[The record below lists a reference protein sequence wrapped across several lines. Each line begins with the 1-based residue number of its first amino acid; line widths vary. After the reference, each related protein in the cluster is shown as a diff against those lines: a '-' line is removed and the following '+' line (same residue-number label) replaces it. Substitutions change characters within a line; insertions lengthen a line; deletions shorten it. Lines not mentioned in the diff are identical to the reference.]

1 MEVPEQTN
9 AEGTPGGKPAEVPLP
24 GVPEPAE
31 EDTPADPRQ
40 EARRSARRSARAAQ
54 PKGPRE
60 PAAELPYAQV
70 VLSLELSH
78 LDRVFDYLVPAE
90 LDDEAQAGVRVRV
103 RFAGQLVDGFVIGR
117 RARSDFAGRFE
128 WLQKVVSPLPVL
140 TPEILELAR
149 TVADRYAGTLADV
162 LRLAVPPRHA
172 SAEKTPA
179 KVLDAGPDKAVDGAP
194 WGVYGGGREF
204 IKALHRKTAVK
215 LPRAVWTCL
224 PATDWATAIATAM
237 HAVAT
242 DAVVVPEPADRA
254 DRADR
259 ADQTARTD
267 RAPGHGGPE
276 PASGEA
282 LDDPETPADDPAIPE
297 LEPDPTDP
305 ALPDPDLP
313 PDDDIDP
320 ENLRE
325 LDADRYA
332 DRHADRDPE
341 AATVAEGAPSTG
353 ADSGSVRGP
362 VVGSALASAP
372 PAPVRHPDTDSDPE
386 PLHIPGRG
394 ALAVVPDQR
403 DLARLDAALT
413 AVAGPGRHVV
423 LSEELGPAKRYQNW
437 LAVLRGEVRM
447 VIGTRSAMFAPV
459 ADLGFVALWDD
470 GDDLHAEPRAPYPH
484 VREVL
489 LLRAHATG
497 AAALVGGYA
506 CTAEGA
512 QLVESRWA
520 YPLTA
525 FRSTVRAK
533 APLIR
538 TSGEELEKE
547 RDPAAAAARLP
558 NLAWRTARA
567 ALDDGPVLVQV
578 PRGGYAPSLACVR
591 CRKHARCGHCHGPLE
606 LTSGHAIASCLW
618 CGRPAGGWRCDG
630 RISDQNGLNDRPCGG
645 DRFRMLAV
653 GVQRT
658 AEELGR
664 AFAGVKVLSSA
675 GDTVLAQVPDSP
687 ALVVA
692 TPGAEPV
699 AAGGYAAALLL
710 DGWALLARRD
720 LRAGEEA
727 LRRWLN
733 AAALVR
739 PGAEGGKVVVMAEPG
754 LAPVQALV
762 RWDPVWHARRELA
775 DRGELHYP
783 PLARVAELTGTPA
796 AVAEELRLLR
806 LPEAAEVL
814 GPVAVEVPRPDDRA
828 IQKAAQQRTA
838 QKSAEARAAV
848 RRPGGPG
855 GPGGGAPA
863 DKPREPE
870 AETRPQQLHRA
881 LVRVPRRLGGE
892 LAAAVREAQGVRSA
906 NKAEDWVRVRID
918 PVHLG

>member
-1 MEVPEQTN
+1 VEALEQKNT
-9 AEGTPGGKPAEVPLP
+9 EGRPDDKPTEVPLLDAP
-24 GVPEPAE
+24 TPSGPPEDDA
-31 EDTPADPRQ
+31 ADPRQ
-40 EARRSARRSARAAQ
+40 AARRTARQSARQAK
-54 PKGPRE
+54 PKPARE

-70 VLSLELSH
+70 VLALELSH
-78 LDRVFDYLVPAE
+78 LDRAFDYLVPAD
-90 LDDEAQAGVRVRV
+90 LDDDAQPGVRVRV
-103 RFAGQLVDGFVIGR
+103 RFAGQLVDGFIISRV
-117 RARSDFAGRFE
+117 AESDFAGRFE

-140 TPEILELAR
+140 TPEILDLAR

-172 SAEKTPA
+172 AAEKASA
-179 KVLDAGPDKAVDGAP
+179 KEPGQSGPSKPVDGAP

-204 IKALHRKTAVK
+204 IKALQRKTAPK

-242 DAVVVPEPADRA
+242 DAVVFPEPDPVPV
-254 DRADR
+254 
-259 ADQTARTD
+259 Q
-267 RAPGHGGPE
+267 APVSE
-276 PASGEA
+276 NGEE
-282 LDDPETPADDPAIPE
+282 PETADDPAIPD

-313 PDDDIDP
+313 TDYDIDP
-320 ENLRE
+320 ENLRD
-325 LDADRYA
+325 LDDDRYSGAEAQSSKQSA
-332 DRHADRDPE
+332 DVVSEVAMTAD
-341 AATVAEGAPSTG
+341 
-353 ADSGSVRGP
+353 
-362 VVGSALASAP
+362 
-372 PAPVRHPDTDSDPE
+372 
-386 PLHIPGRG
+386 PLHVPARG
-394 ALAVVPDQR
+394 ALAIVPDHR

-413 AVAGPGRHVV
+413 EVAGPGHHVV

-437 LAVLRGEVRM
+437 LAVLRGDVKM

-459 ADLGFVALWDD
+459 ADLGFVAVWDD
-470 GDDLHAEPRAPYPH
+470 GDDLHAEPRAPYAH

-497 AAALVGGYA
+497 AAALVGGYT

-533 APLIR
+533 SPLIR

-567 ALDDGPVLVQV
+567 ALDDGPVLIQV
-578 PRGGYAPSLACVR
+578 PRGGYAPSLACIR
-591 CRKHARCGHCHGPLE
+591 CRKHARCNHCHGPLE
-606 LTSGHAIASCLW
+606 ISSGHAMASCLW

-630 RISDQNGLNDRPCGG
+630 VLNDRPCGG

-653 GVQRT
+653 GVHRT

-664 AFAGVKVLSSA
+664 AFANTKIISSA
-675 GDTVLAQVPDSP
+675 QDTVLSKVSDKP

-699 AAGGYAAALLL
+699 AEGGYAAALLL
-710 DGWALLARRD
+710 DGWSLLARRD

-739 PGAEGGKVVVMAEPG
+739 PGTEGGKVVIMAEPG

-762 RWDPVWHARRELA
+762 RWDPVWHARRELT

-796 AVAEELRLLR
+796 AVAEELSLLR
-806 LPEAAEVL
+806 LPEMAEVL

-828 IQKAAQQRTA
+828 SQKPD
-838 QKSAEARAAV
+838 ARSGKNTD
-848 RRPGGPG
+848 RLGRGERP
-855 GPGGGAPA
+855 
-863 DKPREPE
+863 DKPRPA
-870 AETRPQQLHRA
+870 AEDRPRQQLHRA
-881 LVRVPRRLGGE
+881 LVRVPRRLGGD
-892 LAAAVREAQGVRSA
+892 LSAAVREAQGVRSA
-906 NKAEDWVRVRID
+906 RKAEDWVRVRID
-918 PVHLG
+918 PVQIG

>member
-1 MEVPEQTN
+1 VEALEQKNT
-9 AEGTPGGKPAEVPLP
+9 EGRPDDKPTEVPLLDAP
-24 GVPEPAE
+24 
-31 EDTPADPRQ
+31 TPAATDSPEQPASTTDPRQ
-40 EARRSARRSARAAQ
+40 AARRTARQSARQAK
-54 PKGPRE
+54 PKPARE

-70 VLSLELSH
+70 VLHLELSH
-78 LDRVFDYLVPAE
+78 LDRAFDYLVPSD
-90 LDDEAQAGVRVRV
+90 LDADAQPGVRVRV
-103 RFAGQLVDGFVIGR
+103 RFAGQLVDGFIIGR
-117 RARSDFAGRFE
+117 AAESDFAGRFE
-128 WLQKVVSPLPVL
+128 YLQKVVSPLPVL
-140 TPEILELAR
+140 TPEILDLAR

-179 KVLDAGPDKAVDGAP
+179 KEQNLGPGKPVDGAP

-204 IKALHRKTAVK
+204 IKALQRKTAPK

-242 DAVVVPEPADRA
+242 DTVVFPEPEPA
-254 DRADR
+254 
-259 ADQTARTD
+259 
-267 RAPGHGGPE
+267 PV
-276 PASGEA
+276 PASTEE
-282 LDDPETPADDPAIPE
+282 PETAEAATDPDAIVITDDPAVPD
-297 LEPDPTDP
+297 LKPDPTDP

-313 PDDDIDP
+313 TDYDIDTESLRNLDDD
-320 ENLRE
+320 RYS
-325 LDADRYA
+325 DAEAESSKAPA
-332 DRHADRDPE
+332 DAVSAVVSSEAISTAD
-341 AATVAEGAPSTG
+341 
-353 ADSGSVRGP
+353 
-362 VVGSALASAP
+362 
-372 PAPVRHPDTDSDPE
+372 

-394 ALAVVPDQR
+394 ALAIVPDHR

-413 AVAGPGRHVV
+413 EIVGPGHHVV

-437 LAVLRGEVRM
+437 LAVLRGEVKM

-459 ADLGFVALWDD
+459 ADLGLVTVWDD

-497 AAALVGGYA
+497 AAALIGGYT

-533 APLIR
+533 SPLIR

-567 ALDDGPVLVQV
+567 ALSDGPVLVQV
-578 PRGGYAPSLACVR
+578 PRGGYAPSLACIR
-591 CRKHARCGHCHGPLE
+591 CRKHARCNHCHGPLE
-606 LTSGHAIASCLW
+606 LTSGHAMASCLW

-630 RISDQNGLNDRPCGG
+630 VVNDRPCGG
-645 DRFRMLAV
+645 DRFRMLTI
-653 GVQRT
+653 GVHRT

-664 AFAGVKVLSSA
+664 AFANTKVIFSA
-675 GDTVLAQVPDSP
+675 GDTVLSQVSDKP

-699 AAGGYAAALLL
+699 ADGGYAAALLL
-710 DGWALLARRD
+710 DGWSLLARRD

-739 PGAEGGKVVVMAEPG
+739 PGTEGGKVVIMAEPG

-762 RWDPVWHARRELA
+762 RWDPVWHARRELT

-796 AVAEELRLLR
+796 AVAEELSLLR
-806 LPEAAEVL
+806 LPEAAEIL
-814 GPVAVEVPRPDDRA
+814 GPVAVDSPRADERAAQKADTRSGKNADRLGRGERGEGGDQPRPA
-828 IQKAAQQRTA
+828 P
-838 QKSAEARAAV
+838 EE
-848 RRPGGPG
+848 RP
-855 GPGGGAPA
+855 
-863 DKPREPE
+863 R
-870 AETRPQQLHRA
+870 QQLHRA
-881 LVRVPRRLGGE
+881 LVRVPRRLGGD
-892 LAAAVREAQGVRSA
+892 LAEAVREAQGVRSA
-906 NKAEDWVRVRID
+906 RKAEDWVRVRID
-918 PVHLG
+918 PVQIG

>member
-1 MEVPEQTN
+1 MEALEQKNT
-9 AEGTPGGKPAEVPLP
+9 EGRPDDKPTEVPLLDAP
-24 GVPEPAE
+24 TPSGPPEDDA
-31 EDTPADPRQ
+31 ADPRQ
-40 EARRSARRSARAAQ
+40 AARRTARQSARQAK
-54 PKGPRE
+54 PKPARE

-70 VLSLELSH
+70 VLALELSH
-78 LDRVFDYLVPAE
+78 LDRAFDYLVPAD
-90 LDDEAQAGVRVRV
+90 LDDDAQPGVRVRV
-103 RFAGQLVDGFVIGR
+103 RFAGQLVDGFIISRV
-117 RARSDFAGRFE
+117 AESDFAGRFE

-140 TPEILELAR
+140 TPEILDLAR

-172 SAEKTPA
+172 AAEKASA
-179 KVLDAGPDKAVDGAP
+179 KEPGQSGPSKPVDGAP

-204 IKALHRKTAVK
+204 IKALQRKTAPK

-242 DAVVVPEPADRA
+242 DAVVFPEPDPVPV
-254 DRADR
+254 
-259 ADQTARTD
+259 Q
-267 RAPGHGGPE
+267 APVSE
-276 PASGEA
+276 NGEE
-282 LDDPETPADDPAIPE
+282 PETADDPAIPD

-313 PDDDIDP
+313 TDYDIDP
-320 ENLRE
+320 ENLRD
-325 LDADRYA
+325 LDDDRYSGAEAQSSKQSA
-332 DRHADRDPE
+332 DVVSEVAMTAD
-341 AATVAEGAPSTG
+341 
-353 ADSGSVRGP
+353 
-362 VVGSALASAP
+362 
-372 PAPVRHPDTDSDPE
+372 
-386 PLHIPGRG
+386 PLHVPARG
-394 ALAVVPDQR
+394 ALAIVPDHR

-413 AVAGPGRHVV
+413 EVAGPGHHVV

-437 LAVLRGEVRM
+437 LAVLRGDVKM

-459 ADLGFVALWDD
+459 ADLGFVAVWDD
-470 GDDLHAEPRAPYPH
+470 GDDLHAEPRAPYAH

-497 AAALVGGYA
+497 AAALVGGYT

-533 APLIR
+533 SPLIR

-567 ALDDGPVLVQV
+567 ALDDGPVLIQV
-578 PRGGYAPSLACVR
+578 PRGGYAPSLACIR
-591 CRKHARCGHCHGPLE
+591 CRKHARCNHCHGPLE
-606 LTSGHAIASCLW
+606 ISSGHAMASCLW

-630 RISDQNGLNDRPCGG
+630 VLNDRPCGG

-653 GVQRT
+653 GVHRT

-664 AFAGVKVLSSA
+664 AFANTKIISSA
-675 GDTVLAQVPDSP
+675 QDTVLSKVSDKP

-699 AAGGYAAALLL
+699 AEGGYAAALLL
-710 DGWALLARRD
+710 DGWSLLARRD

-739 PGAEGGKVVVMAEPG
+739 PGTEGGKVVIMAEPG

-762 RWDPVWHARRELA
+762 RWDPVWHARRELT

-796 AVAEELRLLR
+796 AVAEELSLLR
-806 LPEAAEVL
+806 LPEMAEVL

-828 IQKAAQQRTA
+828 SQKPD
-838 QKSAEARAAV
+838 ARSGKNTD
-848 RRPGGPG
+848 RLGRGERP
-855 GPGGGAPA
+855 
-863 DKPREPE
+863 DKPRPA
-870 AETRPQQLHRA
+870 AEDRPRQQLHRA
-881 LVRVPRRLGGE
+881 LVRVPRRLGGD
-892 LAAAVREAQGVRSA
+892 LSAAVREAQGVRSA
-906 NKAEDWVRVRID
+906 RKAEDWVRVRID
-918 PVHLG
+918 PVQIG

>member
-1 MEVPEQTN
+1 MEALEQKNT
-9 AEGTPGGKPAEVPLP
+9 EGRPDDKPTEVPLLDAP
-24 GVPEPAE
+24 TPSGPPEDDA
-31 EDTPADPRQ
+31 ADPRQ
-40 EARRSARRSARAAQ
+40 AARRTARQSARQAK
-54 PKGPRE
+54 PKPARE

-70 VLSLELSH
+70 VLALELSH
-78 LDRVFDYLVPAE
+78 LDRAFDYLVPAD
-90 LDDEAQAGVRVRV
+90 LDDDAQPGVRVRV
-103 RFAGQLVDGFVIGR
+103 RFAGQLVDGFIISRV
-117 RARSDFAGRFE
+117 AESDFAGRFE

-140 TPEILELAR
+140 TPEILDLAR

-172 SAEKTPA
+172 AAEKASA
-179 KVLDAGPDKAVDGAP
+179 KEPGQSGPSKPVDGAP

-204 IKALHRKTAVK
+204 IKALQRKTAPK

-242 DAVVVPEPADRA
+242 DAVVFPEPDPVPV
-254 DRADR
+254 
-259 ADQTARTD
+259 Q
-267 RAPGHGGPE
+267 APVSE
-276 PASGEA
+276 NGEE
-282 LDDPETPADDPAIPE
+282 PETADDPAIPD

-313 PDDDIDP
+313 TDYDIDP
-320 ENLRE
+320 ENLRD
-325 LDADRYA
+325 LDDDRYSGAEAEFSKQSA
-332 DRHADRDPE
+332 DVVSEVATTAD
-341 AATVAEGAPSTG
+341 
-353 ADSGSVRGP
+353 
-362 VVGSALASAP
+362 
-372 PAPVRHPDTDSDPE
+372 
-386 PLHIPGRG
+386 PLHVPARG
-394 ALAVVPDQR
+394 ALAIVPDHR

-413 AVAGPGRHVV
+413 EVAGPGHHVV

-437 LAVLRGEVRM
+437 LAVLRGDVKM

-459 ADLGFVALWDD
+459 ADLGFVAVWDD
-470 GDDLHAEPRAPYPH
+470 GDDLHAEPRAPYAH

-497 AAALVGGYA
+497 AAALVGGYT

-533 APLIR
+533 SPLIR

-567 ALDDGPVLVQV
+567 ALDDGPVLIQV
-578 PRGGYAPSLACVR
+578 PRGGYAPSLACIR
-591 CRKHARCGHCHGPLE
+591 CRKHARCNHCHGPLE
-606 LTSGHAIASCLW
+606 ISSGHAMASCLW

-630 RISDQNGLNDRPCGG
+630 VLNDRPCGG

-653 GVQRT
+653 GVHRT

-664 AFAGVKVLSSA
+664 AFANTKIISSA
-675 GDTVLAQVPDSP
+675 QDTVLSKVSDKP

-699 AAGGYAAALLL
+699 AEGGYAAALLL
-710 DGWALLARRD
+710 DGWSLLARRD

-739 PGAEGGKVVVMAEPG
+739 PGTEGGKVVIMAEPG

-762 RWDPVWHARRELA
+762 RWDPVWHARRELT

-796 AVAEELRLLR
+796 AVAEELSLLR
-806 LPEAAEVL
+806 LPEMAEVL

-828 IQKAAQQRTA
+828 SQKPD
-838 QKSAEARAAV
+838 ARSGKNTD
-848 RRPGGPG
+848 RLGRGERP
-855 GPGGGAPA
+855 
-863 DKPREPE
+863 DKPRPA
-870 AETRPQQLHRA
+870 AEDRPSQQLHRA
-881 LVRVPRRLGGE
+881 LVRVPRRLGGD
-892 LAAAVREAQGVRSA
+892 LSAAVREAQGVRSA
-906 NKAEDWVRVRID
+906 RKAEDWVRVRID
-918 PVHLG
+918 PVQIG

>member
-1 MEVPEQTN
+1 VEAQEQTN
-9 AEGTPGGKPAEVPLP
+9 TEGRPGDKPTEVPLLDAP
-24 GVPEPAE
+24 VPEDSPEGPA
-31 EDTPADPRQ
+31 ADARQ
-40 EARRSARRSARAAQ
+40 AARRTARQSARQAK
-54 PKGPRE
+54 PKPPRE
-60 PAAELPYAQV
+60 PAAELPYARV
-70 VLSLELSH
+70 VLALELSH
-78 LDRVFDYLVPAE
+78 LDRAFDYLVPAD
-90 LDDEAQAGVRVRV
+90 LDADAQPGVRVRV
-103 RFAGQLVDGFVIGR
+103 RFAGQLVDGFVISR
-117 RARSDFAGRFE
+117 VAESDFTGRFE
-128 WLQKVVSPLPVL
+128 WLQKVVSPVQVL
-140 TPEILELAR
+140 TPEILELCR
-149 TVADRYAGTLADV
+149 TVADRYAGILADV

-179 KVLDAGPDKAVDGAP
+179 KAPDLAPGKPVDGAP
-194 WGVYGGGREF
+194 WGAYGGGREF
-204 IKALHRKTAVK
+204 IKALQRKTAPK

-242 DAVVVPEPADRA
+242 DAVVFPEPEPAPGAAASEDTETA
-254 DRADR
+254 GL
-259 ADQTARTD
+259 ADQGRD
-267 RAPGHGGPE
+267 Q
-276 PASGEA
+276 
-282 LDDPETPADDPAIPE
+282 DPDAAADDPAIPD
-297 LEPDPTDP
+297 LAPDPTDP

-313 PDDDIDP
+313 TDYDIDT
-320 ENLRE
+320 ENLRNLDDDRYSDAE
-325 LDADRYA
+325 ADAGSEAGAEVKTNANAMTNADADA
-332 DRHADRDPE
+332 GAE
-341 AATVAEGAPSTG
+341 AGTSAESIGG
-353 ADSGSVRGP
+353 F
-362 VVGSALASAP
+362 
-372 PAPVRHPDTDSDPE
+372 
-386 PLHIPGRG
+386 LHIPGRG
-394 ALAVVPDQR
+394 ALTIVPDHR

-413 AVAGPGRHVV
+413 EIAGPGHHVV

-437 LAVLRGEVRM
+437 LAVLRGDVKM

-459 ADLGFVALWDD
+459 ADLGFVAIWDD

-497 AAALVGGYA
+497 AAALIGGYT

-533 APLIR
+533 SPLIR
-538 TSGEELEKE
+538 TSGEELERE

-567 ALDDGPVLVQV
+567 ALQDGPVLVQV
-578 PRGGYAPSLACVR
+578 PRGGYAPSLACTR
-591 CRKHARCGHCHGPLE
+591 CRKHARCNHCHGPLE
-606 LTSGHAIASCLW
+606 LTSGHAMASCLW
-618 CGRPAGGWRCDG
+618 CGRPAGGWRCDN
-630 RISDQNGLNDRPCGG
+630 IFNERPCGG

-664 AFAGVKVLSSA
+664 AFANTKVVSSA
-675 GDTVLAQVPDSP
+675 ADTVLSQVSDKP

-699 AAGGYAAALLL
+699 ADGGYAAALLL
-710 DGWALLARRD
+710 DGWSLLARRD

-739 PGAEGGKVVVMAEPG
+739 PGTEGGKVVIMAEPG

-762 RWDPVWHARRELA
+762 RWDPVWHARRELT

-783 PLARVAELTGTPA
+783 PLARVAELTGSPA
-796 AVAEELRLLR
+796 AVAEELSLLR
-806 LPEAAEVL
+806 LPEAAEIL
-814 GPVAVEVPRPDDRA
+814 GPVVIDVPRSDDRA
-828 IQKAAQQRTA
+828 AHKPDTRRGKNPDPLGRREGADRARGAADERQEQ
-838 QKSAEARAAV
+838 
-848 RRPGGPG
+848 
-855 GPGGGAPA
+855 
-863 DKPREPE
+863 PR
-870 AETRPQQLHRA
+870 QQLHRA
-881 LVRVPRRLGGE
+881 LVRVPRSLGGD

-906 NKAEDWVRVRID
+906 RKSDDWVRVRID
-918 PVHLG
+918 PVKIG

>member
-1 MEVPEQTN
+1 MD
-9 AEGTPGGKPAEVPLP
+9 APAPS
-24 GVPEPAE
+24 A
-31 EDTPADPRQ
+31 DTTQPTAASEARQ
-40 EARRSARRSARAAQ
+40 AARRSARKSVREAK
-54 PKGPRE
+54 PKPARE

-70 VLSLELSH
+70 VLALELSH
-78 LDRVFDYLVPAE
+78 LDRAFDYLVPSEMDA
-90 LDDEAQAGVRVRV
+90 EAQPGVRVRV

-117 RARSDFAGRFE
+117 AAESDFAGRFE

-140 TPEILELAR
+140 TPEILDLAR

-179 KVLDAGPDKAVDGAP
+179 KLPDPGPDKPVDGAP
-194 WGVYGGGREF
+194 WGAYGGGREF
-204 IKALHRKTAVK
+204 IRALQRRAGTK

-224 PATDWATAIATAM
+224 PATDWAIAVATAM
-237 HAVAT
+237 HAVAGDT
-242 DAVVVPEPADRA
+242 VVLPEPEPVP
-254 DRADR
+254 
-259 ADQTARTD
+259 
-267 RAPGHGGPE
+267 APSPISAEDSEESE
-276 PASGEA
+276 P
-282 LDDPETPADDPAIPE
+282 LVADDPIVPD

-313 PDDDIDP
+313 TDYDIDP
-320 ENLRE
+320 ENLRD
-325 LDADRYA
+325 LDDDRYT
-332 DRHADRDPE
+332 E
-341 AATVAEGAPSTG
+341 AEAETGAGVSDLLHGPAVAE
-353 ADSGSVRGP
+353 
-362 VVGSALASAP
+362 
-372 PAPVRHPDTDSDPE
+372 PE
-386 PLHIPGRG
+386 PEPRHLPGRG
-394 ALAVVPDQR
+394 ALVIVPDHR
-403 DLARLDAALT
+403 DLARLDTALT
-413 AVAGPGRHVV
+413 EVAGPGRHVV

-459 ADLGFVALWDD
+459 ADLGFVAIWDD

-489 LLRAHATG
+489 LLRAHAIG
-497 AAALVGGYA
+497 AAALIGGYA

-533 APLIR
+533 SPLIR
-538 TSGEELEKE
+538 TSGEEVEKE

-567 ALDDGPVLVQV
+567 ALNDGPVLVQV

-591 CRKHARCGHCHGPLE
+591 CRKHARCTYCHGPLE
-606 LTSGHAIASCLW
+606 LSSGHAMPSCLW
-618 CGRPAGGWRCDG
+618 CGRPAGNWRCDG
-630 RISDQNGLNDRPCGG
+630 RLSDPQTLSERPCGG
-645 DRFRMLAV
+645 DRFRMLTV

-664 AFAGVKVLSSA
+664 AFANVKVLSSA
-675 GDTVLAQVPDSP
+675 GDSVLAHVSDQP

-710 DGWALLARRD
+710 DGWSLLARRD

-739 PGAEGGKVVVMAEPG
+739 SGGDGGKVVVMAEPG

-806 LPEAAEVL
+806 LPETAEVL
-814 GPVAVEVPRPDDRA
+814 GPVTVDVPRPDDR
-828 IQKAAQQRTA
+828 K
-838 QKSAEARAAV
+838 AEARAAAKQV
-848 RRPGGPG
+848 DRLGRGDRSARTEPDA
-855 GPGGGAPA
+855 GAQA
-863 DKPREPE
+863 A
-870 AETRPQQLHRA
+870 AETRAHQELHRA
-881 LVRVPRRLGGE
+881 LVRVPRRLGAE

-918 PVHLG
+918 PIRIG

>member
-1 MEVPEQTN
+1 MEALEQKNT
-9 AEGTPGGKPAEVPLP
+9 EGRPDDKPTEVPLLDAP
-24 GVPEPAE
+24 
-31 EDTPADPRQ
+31 TPADTPEGDAADPRRA
-40 EARRSARRSARAAQ
+40 ARRTARQSARQAAHQ
-54 PKGPRE
+54 AKPKPPRE

-70 VLSLELSH
+70 VLALELSH
-78 LDRVFDYLVPAE
+78 LDRAFDYLVPAD
-90 LDDEAQAGVRVRV
+90 LDAEAQPGVRVRV
-103 RFAGQLVDGFVIGR
+103 RFAGQLVDGFVIS
-117 RARSDFAGRFE
+117 RAAESDFAGRFE

-140 TPEILELAR
+140 TPEILDLAR

-172 SAEKTPA
+172 SAEKAPA
-179 KVLDAGPDKAVDGAP
+179 KVLDSSPDKPVDGAP

-204 IKALHRKTAVK
+204 IKALQRKTAPK

-242 DAVVVPEPADRA
+242 DGMVFPEPEPAQAPVVGEEAEMAAA
-254 DRADR
+254 DPDVIV
-259 ADQTARTD
+259 
-267 RAPGHGGPE
+267 
-276 PASGEA
+276 
-282 LDDPETPADDPAIPE
+282 DDPATPD
-297 LEPDPTDP
+297 LAPDPTDP

-313 PDDDIDP
+313 TDYDIDT
-320 ENLRE
+320 ESLRD
-325 LDADRYA
+325 LDEDRYGGGA
-332 DRHADRDPE
+332 GGEGGGEGGVGGGAQPASP
-341 AATVAEGAPSTG
+341 AAA
-353 ADSGSVRGP
+353 
-362 VVGSALASAP
+362 AS
-372 PAPVRHPDTDSDPE
+372 PATATD

-394 ALAVVPDQR
+394 ALAIVPDHR

-413 AVAGPGRHVV
+413 EVAGPGHHVV

-437 LAVLRGEVRM
+437 LAVLRGDVKM

-459 ADLGFVALWDD
+459 ADLGFVTVWDD

-489 LLRAHATG
+489 LLRAHVTG
-497 AAALVGGYA
+497 AAALIGGYT

-533 APLIR
+533 SPLIR
-538 TSGEELEKE
+538 TSGEEQEKE

-567 ALDDGPVLVQV
+567 ALDDGPVLIQV
-578 PRGGYAPSLACVR
+578 PRGGYAPSLACIR
-591 CRKHARCGHCHGPLE
+591 CRKHARCNHCHGPLE
-606 LTSGHAIASCLW
+606 LTSGHAMASCLW

-630 RISDQNGLNDRPCGG
+630 ILNDRPCGG
-645 DRFRMLAV
+645 DRFRMLAI

-664 AFAGVKVLSSA
+664 AFANTKVISSA
-675 GDTVLAQVPDSP
+675 QDTVLSQVSDKP

-699 AAGGYAAALLL
+699 ADGGYAAALLL
-710 DGWALLARRD
+710 DGWSLLARRD
-720 LRAGEEA
+720 LRSGEEA

-739 PGAEGGKVVVMAEPG
+739 PGTEGGKVVIMAEPG

-762 RWDPVWHARRELA
+762 RWDPVWHARRELT

-796 AVAEELRLLR
+796 AVAEELSLLR
-806 LPEAAEVL
+806 LPEMAEVL
-814 GPVAVEVPRPDDRA
+814 GPVAIDAPRSDER
-828 IQKAAQQRTA
+828 AAQ
-838 QKSAEARAAV
+838 KAEARSAKNV
-848 RRPGGPG
+848 DRLGRGERP
-855 GPGGGAPA
+855 
-863 DKPREPE
+863 DKARPVEERPR
-870 AETRPQQLHRA
+870 QQLHRA
-881 LVRVPRRLGGE
+881 LVRVPRRLGGD
-892 LAAAVREAQGVRSA
+892 LSAAVREAQGVRSA
-906 NKAEDWVRVRID
+906 RKAEDWVRVRID
-918 PVHLG
+918 PVQIG

>member
-1 MEVPEQTN
+1 ME
-9 AEGTPGGKPAEVPLP
+9 GKPDDKPTEVPLLDAP
-24 GVPEPAE
+24 APPDPPEDDA
-31 EDTPADPRQ
+31 ADPRRA
-40 EARRSARRSARAAQ
+40 ARRTVRQSARQAK
-54 PKGPRE
+54 PKPPRE
-60 PAAELPYAQV
+60 PAAELPYARV
-70 VLSLELSH
+70 VLALELSH
-78 LDRVFDYLVPAE
+78 LDRAFDYLVPAD
-90 LDDEAQAGVRVRV
+90 LDADAQPGVRVRV
-103 RFAGQLVDGFVIGR
+103 RFAGQLVDGFIVS
-117 RARSDFAGRFE
+117 RAAESDFAGRFE
-128 WLQKVVSPLPVL
+128 FLQKVVSPLPVL
-140 TPEILELAR
+140 TPEILDLAR

-172 SAEKTPA
+172 AAEKASA
-179 KVLDAGPDKAVDGAP
+179 KEPDQSGPGKPVDGAP

-204 IKALHRKTAVK
+204 IKALQRKTAPK

-224 PATDWATAIATAM
+224 PATDWATALATAM

-242 DAVVVPEPADRA
+242 DAVVYPEPDP
-254 DRADR
+254 
-259 ADQTARTD
+259 
-267 RAPGHGGPE
+267 APVPVPVPAPE
-276 PASGEA
+276 NGEE
-282 LDDPETPADDPAIPE
+282 PETADDPAVPD

-313 PDDDIDP
+313 SDYDIDT
-320 ENLRE
+320 ENLRD
-325 LDADRYA
+325 LDADRYSDAEAESPKQPAEVAGDAIATA
-332 DRHADRDPE
+332 D
-341 AATVAEGAPSTG
+341 
-353 ADSGSVRGP
+353 
-362 VVGSALASAP
+362 
-372 PAPVRHPDTDSDPE
+372 
-386 PLHIPGRG
+386 PLHVPARG
-394 ALAVVPDQR
+394 ALAIVPDHR

-413 AVAGPGRHVV
+413 EIAGPGHHVV

-437 LAVLRGEVRM
+437 LAVLRGDVKM

-459 ADLGFVALWDD
+459 ADLGFVAVWDD

-497 AAALVGGYA
+497 AAALIGGYT

-533 APLIR
+533 SPLIR

-567 ALDDGPVLVQV
+567 ALNDGPVLIQV
-578 PRGGYAPSLACVR
+578 PRGGYAPSLACIR
-591 CRKHARCGHCHGPLE
+591 CRKHARCNHCHGPLE
-606 LTSGHAIASCLW
+606 ISSGHAMASCLW
-618 CGRPAGGWRCDG
+618 CGRPAGGWHCDG
-630 RISDQNGLNDRPCGG
+630 ILNDRPCGG
-645 DRFRMLAV
+645 DRFRMLAI
-653 GVQRT
+653 GVHRT

-664 AFAGVKVLSSA
+664 AFSNTKIISSA
-675 GDTVLAQVPDSP
+675 QDTVLSQVSDKP
-687 ALVVA
+687 ALIVA

-699 AAGGYAAALLL
+699 AEGGYAAALLL
-710 DGWALLARRD
+710 DGWSLLARRD

-739 PGAEGGKVVVMAEPG
+739 PGTEGGKVVIMAEPG

-796 AVAEELRLLR
+796 AVAEELSLLR
-806 LPEAAEVL
+806 LPEMAEVL
-814 GPVAVEVPRPDDRA
+814 GPVAVDVPRPDDRA
-828 IQKAAQQRTA
+828 S
-838 QKSAEARAAV
+838 QKSDA
-848 RRPGGPG
+848 RPGKNADRLGRGERPEK
-855 GPGGGAPA
+855 ARPA
-863 DKPREPE
+863 AEDRPR
-870 AETRPQQLHRA
+870 QQLHRA

-892 LAAAVREAQGVRSA
+892 LSAAVREAQGVRSA
-906 NKAEDWVRVRID
+906 RKAEDWVRVRID
-918 PVHLG
+918 PVQIG

>member
-1 MEVPEQTN
+1 MEALEQKNT
-9 AEGTPGGKPAEVPLP
+9 EGRPDDKPTEVPLLDAP
-24 GVPEPAE
+24 TPSGPPEDDA
-31 EDTPADPRQ
+31 ADPRQ
-40 EARRSARRSARAAQ
+40 AARRTARQSARQAK
-54 PKGPRE
+54 PKPARE

-70 VLSLELSH
+70 VLALELSH
-78 LDRVFDYLVPAE
+78 LDRAFDYLVPAD
-90 LDDEAQAGVRVRV
+90 LDDDAQPGVRVRV
-103 RFAGQLVDGFVIGR
+103 RFAGQLVDGFIISRV
-117 RARSDFAGRFE
+117 AESDFAGRFE

-140 TPEILELAR
+140 TPEILDLAR

-172 SAEKTPA
+172 AAEKASA
-179 KVLDAGPDKAVDGAP
+179 KEPGQSGPSKPVDGAP

-204 IKALHRKTAVK
+204 IKALQRKTAPK

-242 DAVVVPEPADRA
+242 DAVVFPEPDPVPV
-254 DRADR
+254 
-259 ADQTARTD
+259 Q
-267 RAPGHGGPE
+267 APVSE
-276 PASGEA
+276 NGEE
-282 LDDPETPADDPAIPE
+282 PETADDPAIPD

-313 PDDDIDP
+313 TDYDIDP
-320 ENLRE
+320 ENLRD
-325 LDADRYA
+325 LDDDRYSGAEAESSKQSA
-332 DRHADRDPE
+332 DVVSEVAMTAD
-341 AATVAEGAPSTG
+341 
-353 ADSGSVRGP
+353 
-362 VVGSALASAP
+362 
-372 PAPVRHPDTDSDPE
+372 
-386 PLHIPGRG
+386 PLHVPARG
-394 ALAVVPDQR
+394 ALAIVPDHR

-413 AVAGPGRHVV
+413 EVAGPGHHVV

-437 LAVLRGEVRM
+437 LAVLRGDVKM

-459 ADLGFVALWDD
+459 ADLGFVAVWDD
-470 GDDLHAEPRAPYPH
+470 GDDLHAEPRAPYAH

-497 AAALVGGYA
+497 AAALVGGYT

-533 APLIR
+533 SPLIR

-567 ALDDGPVLVQV
+567 ALDDGPVLIQV
-578 PRGGYAPSLACVR
+578 PRGGYAPSLACIR
-591 CRKHARCGHCHGPLE
+591 CRKHARCNHCHGPLE
-606 LTSGHAIASCLW
+606 ISSGHAMASCLW

-630 RISDQNGLNDRPCGG
+630 VLNDRPCGG

-653 GVQRT
+653 GVHRT

-664 AFAGVKVLSSA
+664 AFANTKIISSA
-675 GDTVLAQVPDSP
+675 QDTVLSKVSDKP

-699 AAGGYAAALLL
+699 AEGGYAAALLL
-710 DGWALLARRD
+710 DGWSLLARRD

-739 PGAEGGKVVVMAEPG
+739 PGTEGGKVVIMAEPG

-762 RWDPVWHARRELA
+762 RWDPVWHARRELT

-796 AVAEELRLLR
+796 AVAEELSLLR
-806 LPEAAEVL
+806 LPEMAEVL

-828 IQKAAQQRTA
+828 SQKPD
-838 QKSAEARAAV
+838 ARSGKNTD
-848 RRPGGPG
+848 RLGRGERP
-855 GPGGGAPA
+855 
-863 DKPREPE
+863 DKPRPA
-870 AETRPQQLHRA
+870 AEDRPSQQLHRA
-881 LVRVPRRLGGE
+881 LVRVPRRLGGD
-892 LAAAVREAQGVRSA
+892 LSAAVREAQGVRSA
-906 NKAEDWVRVRID
+906 RKAEDWVRVRID
-918 PVHLG
+918 PVQIG

>member
-1 MEVPEQTN
+1 MEALEQKNT
-9 AEGTPGGKPAEVPLP
+9 EGKPDDKPTEVPLLD
-24 GVPEPAE
+24 VPNAPETASQTAVDKPRPPAAA
-31 EDTPADPRQ
+31 DDPRQ
-40 EARRSARRSARAAQ
+40 AARRTARQSVRQAK
-54 PKGPRE
+54 PKPPRE
-60 PAAELPYAQV
+60 PAAELPYARV
-70 VLSLELSH
+70 VLHLELSH
-78 LDRVFDYLVPAE
+78 LDRAFDYLVPSD
-90 LDDEAQAGVRVRV
+90 LDADAQPGVRVRV
-103 RFAGQLVDGFVIGR
+103 RFAGQLVDGFIIS
-117 RARSDFAGRFE
+117 RAAESDFTGRFE
-128 WLQKVVSPLPVL
+128 YLQKVVSPLPVL
-140 TPEILELAR
+140 TPEILDLAR

-172 SAEKTPA
+172 SAEKTSA
-179 KVLDAGPDKAVDGAP
+179 KEPGVSPGKPVDGAP

-204 IKALHRKTAVK
+204 IKALQRKTAPK

-242 DAVVVPEPADRA
+242 DAVVFPEPEPAPVP
-254 DRADR
+254 
-259 ADQTARTD
+259 TST
-267 RAPGHGGPE
+267 E
-276 PASGEA
+276 E
-282 LDDPETPADDPAIPE
+282 PETAEVLMDPDAIVIADDPVIPD
-297 LEPDPTDP
+297 LAPDPTDP

-313 PDDDIDP
+313 TDYDIDP
-320 ENLRE
+320 ENLRD
-325 LDADRYA
+325 LDDDRYSDAEAESSKELSDKGPA
-332 DRHADRDPE
+332 DVVS
-341 AATVAEGAPSTG
+341 AA
-353 ADSGSVRGP
+353 
-362 VVGSALASAP
+362 ASAD
-372 PAPVRHPDTDSDPE
+372 AVVSGETHSAAD

-394 ALAVVPDQR
+394 ALAIVPDHR

-413 AVAGPGRHVV
+413 EVAGPGHHVV

-437 LAVLRGEVRM
+437 LAILRGDVKM

-459 ADLGFVALWDD
+459 ADLGLVTIWDD

-497 AAALVGGYA
+497 AAALIGGYT

-533 APLIR
+533 SPLIR

-567 ALDDGPVLVQV
+567 ALNHGPVLVQV
-578 PRGGYAPSLACVR
+578 PRGGYAPSLACIR
-591 CRKHARCGHCHGPLE
+591 CRKHARCNHCHGPLG
-606 LTSGHAIASCLW
+606 LSSGHAMASCLW

-630 RISDQNGLNDRPCGG
+630 VVNDRPCGG
-645 DRFRMLAV
+645 DRFRMLTI
-653 GVQRT
+653 GVHRT

-664 AFAGVKVLSSA
+664 AFANTKVIFSAGNSVLS
-675 GDTVLAQVPDSP
+675 QVSDKS

-699 AAGGYAAALLL
+699 ADGGYAAALLL
-710 DGWALLARRD
+710 DGWSLLARRD

-739 PGAEGGKVVVMAEPG
+739 PGGEGGKVVIMAEPG

-762 RWDPVWHARRELA
+762 RWDPVWHARRELV

-796 AVAEELRLLR
+796 AVAEELSLLR
-806 LPEAAEVL
+806 LPEAAEIL
-814 GPVAVEVPRPDDRA
+814 GPVLVDVPRSDDRA
-828 IQKAAQQRTA
+828 A
-838 QKSAEARAAV
+838 QKPDTRSGKNTDPLGRREGADRPRAAV
-848 RRPGGPG
+848 EES
-855 GPGGGAPA
+855 
-863 DKPREPE
+863 PR
-870 AETRPQQLHRA
+870 QQLHRA

-892 LAAAVREAQGVRSA
+892 LAEAVREAQGVRSA
-906 NKAEDWVRVRID
+906 RKAEDWVRVRID
-918 PVHLG
+918 PVQIG

>member
-1 MEVPEQTN
+1 MEALEQKNT
-9 AEGTPGGKPAEVPLP
+9 EGRPDDKPTEVPLLDA
-24 GVPEPAE
+24 PAGPQ
-31 EDTPADPRQ
+31 DDAAPAAPADDSRQ
-40 EARRSARRSARAAQ
+40 AARRTARQSARQAK
-54 PKGPRE
+54 PKASRE

-70 VLSLELSH
+70 VLALELSH
-78 LDRVFDYLVPAE
+78 LDRAFDYLVPAD
-90 LDDEAQAGVRVRV
+90 LDAEAQPGVRVRV
-103 RFAGQLVDGFVIGR
+103 RFAGQLVDGFVI
-117 RARSDFAGRFE
+117 ARVAESDFAGRFE
-128 WLQKVVSPLPVL
+128 FLQKVVSPLPVL

-172 SAEKTPA
+172 SAEKVPA
-179 KVLDAGPDKAVDGAP
+179 KATERGPDKVVDGAP

-204 IKALHRKTAVK
+204 IKALQHKTAPK

-224 PATDWATAIATAM
+224 PATDWATALATAM

-242 DAVVVPEPADRA
+242 DAVVLPDPEPA
-254 DRADR
+254 
-259 ADQTARTD
+259 QTQAAQTQ
-267 RAPGHGGPE
+267 AAQAQVTQTQATTPE
-276 PASGEA
+276 EA
-282 LDDPETPADDPAIPE
+282 ETTEDPEAIADDPAIPD

-313 PDDDIDP
+313 TDYDIDP
-320 ENLRE
+320 ENLRD
-325 LDADRYA
+325 LDADRY
-332 DRHADRDPE
+332 RDAESEPGAGPAQ
-341 AATVAEGAPSTG
+341 AAPIAAVAAIAAAS
-353 ADSGSVRGP
+353 SLHGP
-362 VVGSALASAP
+362 ARI
-372 PAPVRHPDTDSDPE
+372 PA
-386 PLHIPGRG
+386 RG
-394 ALAVVPDQR
+394 ALAIVPDHR

-413 AVAGPGRHVV
+413 KIAGPGHHVV

-437 LAVLRGEVRM
+437 LAVLRGDVKM

-459 ADLGFVALWDD
+459 ADLGLVAIWDD

-489 LLRAHATG
+489 LLRAHTTG
-497 AAALVGGYA
+497 AAALIGGYT

-533 APLIR
+533 SPLIR
-538 TSGEELEKE
+538 TSGEEVEKE

-567 ALDDGPVLVQV
+567 ALNDGPVLIQV
-578 PRGGYAPSLACVR
+578 PRGGYAPSLACIR
-591 CRKHARCGHCHGPLE
+591 CRKHARCIHCHGPLE
-606 LTSGHAIASCLW
+606 LTSGHAMASCLW
-618 CGRPAGGWRCDG
+618 CGRPAGGWHCDNV
-630 RISDQNGLNDRPCGG
+630 INDRPCGG
-645 DRFRMLAV
+645 DRFRMLTI

-664 AFAGVKVLSSA
+664 AFANAKVISSA
-675 GDTVLAQVPDSP
+675 QDTVLSQVSDKP

-699 AAGGYAAALLL
+699 ADGGYAAALLL
-710 DGWALLARRD
+710 DGWSLLARRD
-720 LRAGEEA
+720 LRSGEEA

-739 PGAEGGKVVVMAEPG
+739 PGGEGGKVVIMAEPG

-796 AVAEELRLLR
+796 AVAEELSLLR
-806 LPEAAEVL
+806 LPEMAEVL
-814 GPVAVEVPRPDDRA
+814 GPVAVDVPRSDDRA
-828 IQKAAQQRTA
+828 S
-838 QKSAEARAAV
+838 QKSDARSGKKTDPLGRGERADTSKPPIED
-848 RRPGGPG
+848 RP
-855 GPGGGAPA
+855 
-863 DKPREPE
+863 R
-870 AETRPQQLHRA
+870 QQLHRA
-881 LVRVPRRLGGE
+881 LVRVPRRLGGD

-906 NKAEDWVRVRID
+906 RKSEDWVRVRID
-918 PVHLG
+918 PVQIG

>member
-1 MEVPEQTN
+1 MLD
-9 AEGTPGGKPAEVPLP
+9 APAE
-24 GVPEPAE
+24 AARR
-31 EDTPADPRQ
+31 T
-40 EARRSARRSARAAQ
+40 ARRSVREAK
-54 PKGPRE
+54 PKQSRE
-60 PAAELPYAQV
+60 PAAELPYAEV

-78 LDRVFDYLVPAE
+78 LDRVFDYLVPA
-90 LDDEAQAGVRVRV
+90 DMDAEAQPGVRIRV

-117 RARSDFAGRFE
+117 KAASDFAGRFE
-128 WLQKVVSPLPVL
+128 YLQKIVSPLPVL
-140 TPEILELAR
+140 TPEILDLAR

-172 SAEKTPA
+172 AAEKTPA
-179 KVLDAGPDKAVDGAP
+179 KASDANPEKPVDGAP
-194 WGVYGGGREF
+194 WGAYGGGREF
-204 IKALHRKTAVK
+204 IKALQRKTATR

-224 PATDWATAIATAM
+224 PATDWATAVATAM

-242 DAVVVPEPADRA
+242 DAVVFPEPEAVS
-254 DRADR
+254 
-259 ADQTARTD
+259 
-267 RAPGHGGPE
+267 E
-276 PASGEA
+276 PAIAADSA
-282 LDDPETPADDPAIPE
+282 DSADSDDPEAPLEADDPAVPD
-297 LEPDPTDP
+297 LGPDPTDP

-313 PDDDIDP
+313 TDYDIDT
-320 ENLRE
+320 ENLRD
-325 LDADRYA
+325 LDADRYDEGLAGTAPRA
-332 DRHADRDPE
+332 DE
-341 AATVAEGAPSTG
+341 SVAAAPS
-353 ADSGSVRGP
+353 P
-362 VVGSALASAP
+362 EEASP
-372 PAPVRHPDTDSDPE
+372 LQVPA
-386 PLHIPGRG
+386 RG
-394 ALAVVPDQR
+394 ALAIVPDHR

-413 AVAGPGRHVV
+413 EVAGPGHHVV

-437 LAVLRGEVRM
+437 LAVLRGDVRM

-459 ADLGFVALWDD
+459 ADLGFVAIWDD

-497 AAALVGGYA
+497 AAALIGGYT

-533 APLIR
+533 SPLIR
-538 TSGEELEKE
+538 TSGEEIEKE

-567 ALDDGPVLVQV
+567 ALNDGPVLVQV

-606 LTSGHAIASCLW
+606 LSSGHAMASCLW

-630 RISDQNGLNDRPCGG
+630 LLNDRPCGG

-664 AFAGVKVLSSA
+664 AFTNVKVVSSA
-675 GDTVLAQVPDSP
+675 GETVLDRVPDRP

-699 AAGGYAAALLL
+699 ADGGYAAALLL
-710 DGWALLARRD
+710 DGWSLLARRD

-739 PGAEGGKVVVMAEPG
+739 SGGDGGKVVVMAEPG

-762 RWDPVWHARRELA
+762 RWDPVWHARRELT

-783 PLARVAELTGTPA
+783 PLARVAELTGTPS

-814 GPVAVEVPRPDDRA
+814 GPVAVEVPRSDDRA
-828 IQKAAQQRTA
+828 AH
-838 QKSAEARAAV
+838 RAAAK
-848 RRPGGPG
+848 RPDRLGRGDRPE
-855 GPGGGAPA
+855 
-863 DKPREPE
+863 KPKEPVE
-870 AETRPQQLHRA
+870 VPSHLQLHRA
-881 LVRVPRRLGGE
+881 LVRVPRRLGGD

-918 PVHLG
+918 PVRIG

>member
-1 MEVPEQTN
+1 VEALEQKNT
-9 AEGTPGGKPAEVPLP
+9 EGRPDDKPTEVPLLDAP
-24 GVPEPAE
+24 TPEDE
-31 EDTPADPRQ
+31 SADARQ
-40 EARRSARRSARAAQ
+40 TARRTARQSARQAK
-54 PKGPRE
+54 PKPARE

-78 LDRVFDYLVPAE
+78 LDRAFDYLVPAD
-90 LDDEAQAGVRVRV
+90 LDADAQPGVRVRV

-117 RARSDFAGRFE
+117 AAESDFAGRFE

-140 TPEILELAR
+140 TPEILDLSR
-149 TVADRYAGTLADV
+149 TVANRYAGTLADV

-179 KVLDAGPDKAVDGAP
+179 KGPESSPCKPVDGAP

-204 IKALHRKTAVK
+204 IKALQHKTAPK

-237 HAVAT
+237 HAVAADAVALPEIEAAQVQVADEEVET
-242 DAVVVPEPADRA
+242 AAADPDAVV
-254 DRADR
+254 
-259 ADQTARTD
+259 
-267 RAPGHGGPE
+267 
-276 PASGEA
+276 
-282 LDDPETPADDPAIPE
+282 DDPATPD
-297 LEPDPTDP
+297 LAPDPTDP

-313 PDDDIDP
+313 TDYDIDP
-320 ENLRE
+320 ESLRD
-325 LDADRYA
+325 LDDDRYSGGGGA
-332 DRHADRDPE
+332 GGGGGGGGGGGAETEAQTLAP
-341 AATVAEGAPSTG
+341 AAT
-353 ADSGSVRGP
+353 
-362 VVGSALASAP
+362 
-372 PAPVRHPDTDSDPE
+372 DP
-386 PLHIPGRG
+386 LRIPGRG
-394 ALAVVPDQR
+394 ALAIVPDHR

-413 AVAGPGRHVV
+413 EVAGPGHHVV

-437 LAVLRGEVRM
+437 LAVLRGDVKM

-459 ADLGFVALWDD
+459 ADLGFVTVWDD

-497 AAALVGGYA
+497 AAALIGGYT

-533 APLIR
+533 SPLIR

-567 ALDDGPVLVQV
+567 ALDDGPVLIQV
-578 PRGGYAPSLACVR
+578 PRGGYAPSLACIR
-591 CRKHARCGHCHGPLE
+591 CRKHARCNHCHGPLE
-606 LTSGHAIASCLW
+606 LSSGHAMASCLW

-630 RISDQNGLNDRPCGG
+630 ILNDRPCGG

-653 GVQRT
+653 GVHRT

-664 AFAGVKVLSSA
+664 AFANTKIISSA
-675 GDTVLAQVPDSP
+675 QDTVLSQVSDKP

-699 AAGGYAAALLL
+699 ADGGYAAALLL
-710 DGWALLARRD
+710 DGWSLLARRD
-720 LRAGEEA
+720 LRSGEEA

-739 PGAEGGKVVVMAEPG
+739 PGTEGGKVVIMAEPN

-762 RWDPVWHARRELA
+762 RWDPVWHARRELT

-796 AVAEELRLLR
+796 AVAEELSLLR
-806 LPEAAEVL
+806 LPEMAEVL
-814 GPVAVEVPRPDDRA
+814 GPVAIDAPRHDERA
-828 IQKAAQQRTA
+828 A
-838 QKSAEARAAV
+838 QKSEARAGKNPD
-848 RRPGGPG
+848 RLGRGERP
-855 GPGGGAPA
+855 
-863 DKPREPE
+863 DKAKPVEERPR
-870 AETRPQQLHRA
+870 QQLHRA
-881 LVRVPRRLGGE
+881 LVRVPRGLGGE
-892 LAAAVREAQGVRSA
+892 LSAAVREAQGVRSA
-906 NKAEDWVRVRID
+906 RKAEDWVRVRID
-918 PVHLG
+918 PVQIG

>member
-1 MEVPEQTN
+1 MEALEQKNT
-9 AEGTPGGKPAEVPLP
+9 EGRPDDKPTEVPLLDAP
-24 GVPEPAE
+24 TPEDE
-31 EDTPADPRQ
+31 SADARQ
-40 EARRSARRSARAAQ
+40 TARRTARQSARQAK
-54 PKGPRE
+54 PKPARE

-78 LDRVFDYLVPAE
+78 LDRAFDYLVPAD
-90 LDDEAQAGVRVRV
+90 LDADAQPGVRVRV

-117 RARSDFAGRFE
+117 AAESDFAGRFE

-140 TPEILELAR
+140 TPEILDLSR
-149 TVADRYAGTLADV
+149 TVANRYAGTLADV

-179 KVLDAGPDKAVDGAP
+179 KGPESSPGKPVDGAP

-204 IKALHRKTAVK
+204 IKALQSKTAPK

-237 HAVAT
+237 HAVAA
-242 DAVVVPEPADRA
+242 DAVVLPEIEAAQVQVADEEAETAAA
-254 DRADR
+254 DPDAVV
-259 ADQTARTD
+259 
-267 RAPGHGGPE
+267 
-276 PASGEA
+276 
-282 LDDPETPADDPAIPE
+282 DDPATPD
-297 LEPDPTDP
+297 LAPDPTDP

-313 PDDDIDP
+313 TDYDIDP
-320 ENLRE
+320 ESLRD
-325 LDADRYA
+325 LDDDRYSGGGRRGEEGRGRRGGGGGGGA
-332 DRHADRDPE
+332 ETEAQTLAPAVTDPL
-341 AATVAEGAPSTG
+341 
-353 ADSGSVRGP
+353 R
-362 VVGSALASAP
+362 
-372 PAPVRHPDTDSDPE
+372 
-386 PLHIPGRG
+386 IPGRG
-394 ALAVVPDQR
+394 ALAIVPDHR

-413 AVAGPGRHVV
+413 EVAGPGHHVV

-437 LAVLRGEVRM
+437 LAVLRGDVKM

-459 ADLGFVALWDD
+459 ADLGFVAVWDD

-497 AAALVGGYA
+497 AAALIGGYT

-533 APLIR
+533 SPLIR

-567 ALDDGPVLVQV
+567 ALDDGPVLIQV
-578 PRGGYAPSLACVR
+578 PRGGYAPSLACIR
-591 CRKHARCGHCHGPLE
+591 CRKHARCNHCHGPLE
-606 LTSGHAIASCLW
+606 LSSGHAMASCLW

-630 RISDQNGLNDRPCGG
+630 ILNDRPCGG

-653 GVQRT
+653 GVHRT

-664 AFAGVKVLSSA
+664 AFANTKIISSA
-675 GDTVLAQVPDSP
+675 QDTVLSQVSDKP

-699 AAGGYAAALLL
+699 ADGGYAAALLL
-710 DGWALLARRD
+710 DGWSLLARRD
-720 LRAGEEA
+720 LRSGEEA

-739 PGAEGGKVVVMAEPG
+739 PGTEGGKVVIMAEPN

-762 RWDPVWHARRELA
+762 RWDPVWHARRELT

-796 AVAEELRLLR
+796 AVAEELSLLR
-806 LPEAAEVL
+806 LPEMAEVL
-814 GPVAVEVPRPDDRA
+814 GPVAIDAPRHDERA
-828 IQKAAQQRTA
+828 A
-838 QKSAEARAAV
+838 QKSEARV
-848 RRPGGPG
+848 GKNPDRLGRGERP
-855 GPGGGAPA
+855 
-863 DKPREPE
+863 DKAKPVEERPR
-870 AETRPQQLHRA
+870 QQLHRA
-881 LVRVPRRLGGE
+881 LVRVPRGLGGE
-892 LAAAVREAQGVRSA
+892 LSAAVREAQGVRSA
-906 NKAEDWVRVRID
+906 RKAEDWVRVRID
-918 PVHLG
+918 PVQIG

>member
-1 MEVPEQTN
+1 MEALEQKNT
-9 AEGTPGGKPAEVPLP
+9 EGRPDDKPTEVPLLDA
-24 GVPEPAE
+24 PAGPQ
-31 EDTPADPRQ
+31 DDAAPAAPADDSRQ
-40 EARRSARRSARAAQ
+40 AARRTARQSARQAK
-54 PKGPRE
+54 PKAPRE

-70 VLSLELSH
+70 VLALELSH
-78 LDRVFDYLVPAE
+78 LDRAFDYLVPAD
-90 LDDEAQAGVRVRV
+90 LDAEAQPGVRVRV
-103 RFAGQLVDGFVIGR
+103 RFAGQLVDGFVI
-117 RARSDFAGRFE
+117 ARVAESDFAGRFE
-128 WLQKVVSPLPVL
+128 FLQKVVSPLPVL

-172 SAEKTPA
+172 SAEKVPA
-179 KVLDAGPDKAVDGAP
+179 KATERGPDKAVDGAP

-204 IKALHRKTAVK
+204 IKALQHKTAPK

-224 PATDWATAIATAM
+224 PATDWATALATAM

-242 DAVVVPEPADRA
+242 DAVVLPDPEPA
-254 DRADR
+254 
-259 ADQTARTD
+259 QTQAAQAQVTQ
-267 RAPGHGGPE
+267 AQATTPE
-276 PASGEA
+276 EA
-282 LDDPETPADDPAIPE
+282 ETTEDPEAIADDPATPD

-313 PDDDIDP
+313 TDYDIDP
-320 ENLRE
+320 ENLRD
-325 LDADRYA
+325 LDADRY
-332 DRHADRDPE
+332 RDAESEPGAGPAQ
-341 AATVAEGAPSTG
+341 AAPIAAVVAIA
-353 ADSGSVRGP
+353 A
-362 VVGSALASAP
+362 AS
-372 PAPVRHPDTDSDPE
+372 S
-386 PLHIPGRG
+386 LHIPARIPARG
-394 ALAVVPDQR
+394 ALAIVPDHR

-413 AVAGPGRHVV
+413 KIAGPGHHVV

-437 LAVLRGEVRM
+437 LAVLRGDVKM

-459 ADLGFVALWDD
+459 ADLGLVAIWDD

-489 LLRAHATG
+489 LLRAHTTG
-497 AAALVGGYA
+497 AAALIGGYT

-533 APLIR
+533 SPLIR
-538 TSGEELEKE
+538 TSGEEVEKE

-567 ALDDGPVLVQV
+567 ALNDGPVLIQV
-578 PRGGYAPSLACVR
+578 PRGGYAPSLACIR
-591 CRKHARCGHCHGPLE
+591 CRKHARCIHCHGPLE
-606 LTSGHAIASCLW
+606 LTSGHAMASCLW
-618 CGRPAGGWRCDG
+618 CGRPAGGWHCDNV
-630 RISDQNGLNDRPCGG
+630 INDRPCGG
-645 DRFRMLAV
+645 DRFRMLTI

-664 AFAGVKVLSSA
+664 AFANAKVISSA
-675 GDTVLAQVPDSP
+675 QDTVLSQVSDKP

-699 AAGGYAAALLL
+699 ADGGYAAALLL
-710 DGWALLARRD
+710 DGWSLLARRD
-720 LRAGEEA
+720 LRSGEEA

-739 PGAEGGKVVVMAEPG
+739 PGGEGGKVVIMAEPG

-796 AVAEELRLLR
+796 AVAEELSLLR
-806 LPEAAEVL
+806 LPEMAEVL
-814 GPVAVEVPRPDDRA
+814 GPVAVDAPRSDDRA
-828 IQKAAQQRTA
+828 S
-838 QKSAEARAAV
+838 QKSDARSGKKTDPLGRGERADTSKPPIED
-848 RRPGGPG
+848 RP
-855 GPGGGAPA
+855 
-863 DKPREPE
+863 R
-870 AETRPQQLHRA
+870 QQLHRA
-881 LVRVPRRLGGE
+881 LVRVPRRLGGD

-906 NKAEDWVRVRID
+906 RKSEDWVRVRID
-918 PVHLG
+918 PVQIG

>member
-1 MEVPEQTN
+1 
-9 AEGTPGGKPAEVPLP
+9 
-24 GVPEPAE
+24 
-31 EDTPADPRQ
+31 
-40 EARRSARRSARAAQ
+40 
-54 PKGPRE
+54 
-60 PAAELPYAQV
+60 
-70 VLSLELSH
+70 VLALELSH
-78 LDRVFDYLVPAE
+78 LDRAFDYLVPAD
-90 LDDEAQAGVRVRV
+90 LDDDAQPGVRVRV
-103 RFAGQLVDGFVIGR
+103 RFAGQLVDGFIISRV
-117 RARSDFAGRFE
+117 AESDFAGRFE

-140 TPEILELAR
+140 TPEILDLAR

-172 SAEKTPA
+172 AAEKASA
-179 KVLDAGPDKAVDGAP
+179 KEPGQSGPSKPVDGAP

-204 IKALHRKTAVK
+204 IKALQRKTAPK

-242 DAVVVPEPADRA
+242 DAVVFPEPDLVPV
-254 DRADR
+254 
-259 ADQTARTD
+259 Q
-267 RAPGHGGPE
+267 APVSE
-276 PASGEA
+276 NGEE
-282 LDDPETPADDPAIPE
+282 PETADDPAIPD

-313 PDDDIDP
+313 TDYDIDP
-320 ENLRE
+320 ENLRD
-325 LDADRYA
+325 LDDDRYSDAEAQSSKQSA
-332 DRHADRDPE
+332 DVVSEVAMTAD
-341 AATVAEGAPSTG
+341 
-353 ADSGSVRGP
+353 
-362 VVGSALASAP
+362 
-372 PAPVRHPDTDSDPE
+372 
-386 PLHIPGRG
+386 PLHVPARG
-394 ALAVVPDQR
+394 ALAIVPDHR

-413 AVAGPGRHVV
+413 EVAGPGHHVV

-437 LAVLRGEVRM
+437 LAVLRGDVKM

-459 ADLGFVALWDD
+459 ADLGFVAVWDD
-470 GDDLHAEPRAPYPH
+470 GDDLHAEPRAPYAH

-497 AAALVGGYA
+497 AAALVGGYT

-533 APLIR
+533 SPLIR

-567 ALDDGPVLVQV
+567 ALDDGPVLIQV
-578 PRGGYAPSLACVR
+578 PRGGYAPSLACIR
-591 CRKHARCGHCHGPLE
+591 CRKHARCNHCHGPLE
-606 LTSGHAIASCLW
+606 ISSGHAMASCLW

-630 RISDQNGLNDRPCGG
+630 VLNDRPCGG

-653 GVQRT
+653 GVHRT

-664 AFAGVKVLSSA
+664 AFANTKIISSA
-675 GDTVLAQVPDSP
+675 QDTVLSKVSDKP

-699 AAGGYAAALLL
+699 AEGGYAAALLL
-710 DGWALLARRD
+710 DGWSLLARRD

-739 PGAEGGKVVVMAEPG
+739 PGTEGGKVVIMAEPG

-762 RWDPVWHARRELA
+762 RWDPVWHARRELT

-796 AVAEELRLLR
+796 AVAEELSLLR
-806 LPEAAEVL
+806 LPEMAEVL

-828 IQKAAQQRTA
+828 SQKPD
-838 QKSAEARAAV
+838 ARSGKNTD
-848 RRPGGPG
+848 RLGRGERP
-855 GPGGGAPA
+855 
-863 DKPREPE
+863 DKPRPA
-870 AETRPQQLHRA
+870 AEDRPRQQLHRA
-881 LVRVPRRLGGE
+881 LVRVPRRLGGD
-892 LAAAVREAQGVRSA
+892 LSAAVREAQGVRSA
-906 NKAEDWVRVRID
+906 RKAEDWVRVRID
-918 PVHLG
+918 PVQIG

>member
-1 MEVPEQTN
+1 MEALEQKNT
-9 AEGTPGGKPAEVPLP
+9 EGRPDEKPTEVPLLND
-24 GVPEPAE
+24 PAPAPAAENTGNTGKTE
-31 EDTPADPRQ
+31 ETGDSGDTADPRQ
-40 EARRSARRSARAAQ
+40 AARRTARQSARQAK
-54 PKGPRE
+54 PKPPRE

-70 VLSLELSH
+70 VLALELSH
-78 LDRVFDYLVPAE
+78 LDRAFDYLVPAD
-90 LDDEAQAGVRVRV
+90 LDADAQPGVRVRV
-103 RFAGQLVDGFVIGR
+103 RFAGQLVDGFIIGR
-117 RARSDFAGRFE
+117 AAESDFAGRFE

-140 TPEILELAR
+140 TPEILDLAR

-172 SAEKTPA
+172 AAEKTSA
-179 KVLDAGPDKAVDGAP
+179 KEPDLSPGKPVDGAP

-204 IKALHRKTAVK
+204 IKALQRKTAPK

-224 PATDWATAIATAM
+224 PATDWATAVATAM

-242 DAVVVPEPADRA
+242 DAVVFPEPDP
-254 DRADR
+254 
-259 ADQTARTD
+259 
-267 RAPGHGGPE
+267 APE
-276 PASGEA
+276 IKEEA
-282 LDDPETPADDPAIPE
+282 ETADDPAIPD

-313 PDDDIDP
+313 TDYDIDT
-320 ENLRE
+320 ENLRD
-325 LDADRYA
+325 LDDDRY
-332 DRHADRDPE
+332 
-341 AATVAEGAPSTG
+341 S
-353 ADSGSVRGP
+353 
-362 VVGSALASAP
+362 
-372 PAPVRHPDTDSDPE
+372 DTDAASPKEPTDIVSEPTTAAD
-386 PLHIPGRG
+386 PLHVPGRG
-394 ALAVVPDQR
+394 ALAIVPDHR

-413 AVAGPGRHVV
+413 EVAGPGHHVV

-437 LAVLRGEVRM
+437 LAVLRGDVKM

-459 ADLGFVALWDD
+459 TDLGFVAVWDD

-497 AAALVGGYA
+497 AAALIGGYT

-533 APLIR
+533 SPLIR
-538 TSGEELEKE
+538 TSGEEQEKE

-567 ALDDGPVLVQV
+567 ALNDGPVLIQV
-578 PRGGYAPSLACVR
+578 PRGGYAPSLACIR
-591 CRKHARCGHCHGPLE
+591 CRKHARCNHCHGPLE
-606 LTSGHAIASCLW
+606 LSSGHAMASCLW

-630 RISDQNGLNDRPCGG
+630 ILNDRPCGG
-645 DRFRMLAV
+645 DRFRMLAI
-653 GVQRT
+653 GVHRT

-664 AFAGVKVLSSA
+664 AFTNTKIISSA
-675 GDTVLAQVPDSP
+675 QDTVLSQVSDKP

-699 AAGGYAAALLL
+699 AEGGYAAALLL
-710 DGWALLARRD
+710 DGWSLLARRD

-739 PGAEGGKVVVMAEPG
+739 PGAEGGKVVIMAEPG

-762 RWDPVWHARRELA
+762 RWDPVWHARRELT

-796 AVAEELRLLR
+796 AVAEELSLLR
-806 LPEAAEVL
+806 LPEMAEVL
-814 GPVAVEVPRPDDRA
+814 GPVAVDVPRADDRA
-828 IQKAAQQRTA
+828 SQKPGARKTPDRLGRGERPEKPKPAA
-838 QKSAEARAAV
+838 ED
-848 RRPGGPG
+848 RP
-855 GPGGGAPA
+855 
-863 DKPREPE
+863 R
-870 AETRPQQLHRA
+870 QQLHRA
-881 LVRVPRRLGGE
+881 LVRVPRRLGGD
-892 LAAAVREAQGVRSA
+892 LSAAVREAQGVRSA
-906 NKAEDWVRVRID
+906 RKAEDWVRVRID
-918 PVHLG
+918 PVQIG

>member
-1 MEVPEQTN
+1 MEALEQKNT
-9 AEGTPGGKPAEVPLP
+9 EGRPDDKPTEVPLLDAP
-24 GVPEPAE
+24 TPSGPPEDDA
-31 EDTPADPRQ
+31 ADPRQ
-40 EARRSARRSARAAQ
+40 AARRTARQSARQAK
-54 PKGPRE
+54 PKPARE

-70 VLSLELSH
+70 VLALELSH
-78 LDRVFDYLVPAE
+78 LDRAFDYLVPAD
-90 LDDEAQAGVRVRV
+90 LDDDAQPGVRVRV
-103 RFAGQLVDGFVIGR
+103 RFAGQLVDGFIISRV
-117 RARSDFAGRFE
+117 AESDFAGRFE

-140 TPEILELAR
+140 TPEILDLAR

-172 SAEKTPA
+172 AAEKASA
-179 KVLDAGPDKAVDGAP
+179 KEPGQSGPSKPVDGAP

-204 IKALHRKTAVK
+204 IKALQRKTAPK

-242 DAVVVPEPADRA
+242 DAVVFPEPDPVPV
-254 DRADR
+254 
-259 ADQTARTD
+259 Q
-267 RAPGHGGPE
+267 APVSE
-276 PASGEA
+276 NGEE
-282 LDDPETPADDPAIPE
+282 PETADDPAIPD

-313 PDDDIDP
+313 TDYDIDP
-320 ENLRE
+320 ENLRD
-325 LDADRYA
+325 LDDDRYSDAEAQSSKQSA
-332 DRHADRDPE
+332 DVVSEVAMTAD
-341 AATVAEGAPSTG
+341 
-353 ADSGSVRGP
+353 
-362 VVGSALASAP
+362 
-372 PAPVRHPDTDSDPE
+372 
-386 PLHIPGRG
+386 PLHVPARG
-394 ALAVVPDQR
+394 ALAIVPDHR

-413 AVAGPGRHVV
+413 EVAGPGHHVV

-437 LAVLRGEVRM
+437 LAVLRGDVKM

-459 ADLGFVALWDD
+459 ADLGFVAVWDD
-470 GDDLHAEPRAPYPH
+470 GDDLHAEPRAPYAH

-497 AAALVGGYA
+497 AAALVGGYT

-533 APLIR
+533 SPLIR

-567 ALDDGPVLVQV
+567 ALDDGPVLIQV
-578 PRGGYAPSLACVR
+578 PRGGYAPSLACIR
-591 CRKHARCGHCHGPLE
+591 CRKHARCNHCHGPLE
-606 LTSGHAIASCLW
+606 ISSGHAMASCLW

-630 RISDQNGLNDRPCGG
+630 VLNDRPCGG

-653 GVQRT
+653 GVHRT

-664 AFAGVKVLSSA
+664 AFANTKIISSA
-675 GDTVLAQVPDSP
+675 QDTVLSKVSDKP

-699 AAGGYAAALLL
+699 AEGGYAAALLL
-710 DGWALLARRD
+710 DGWSLLARRD

-739 PGAEGGKVVVMAEPG
+739 PGTEGGKVVIMAEPG

-762 RWDPVWHARRELA
+762 RWDPVWHARRELT

-796 AVAEELRLLR
+796 AVAEELSLLR
-806 LPEAAEVL
+806 LPEMAEVL

-828 IQKAAQQRTA
+828 SQKPD
-838 QKSAEARAAV
+838 ARSGKNTD
-848 RRPGGPG
+848 RLGRGERP
-855 GPGGGAPA
+855 
-863 DKPREPE
+863 DKPRPA
-870 AETRPQQLHRA
+870 AEDRPSQQLHRA
-881 LVRVPRRLGGE
+881 LVRVPRRLGGD
-892 LAAAVREAQGVRSA
+892 LSAAVREAQGVRSA
-906 NKAEDWVRVRID
+906 RKAEDWVRVRID
-918 PVHLG
+918 PVQIG

>member
-1 MEVPEQTN
+1 MEALEQNNT
-9 AEGTPGGKPAEVPLP
+9 EGRPDEKPTEVPLLD
-24 GVPEPAE
+24 AE
-31 EDTPADPRQ
+31 DAGDQADPRQ
-40 EARRSARRSARAAQ
+40 AARRTARQSARQAK
-54 PKGPRE
+54 PKPPRE

-70 VLSLELSH
+70 VLALELSH
-78 LDRVFDYLVPAE
+78 LDRAFDYLVPAE
-90 LDDEAQAGVRVRV
+90 MDAEAQPGVRVRV
-103 RFAGQLVDGFVIGR
+103 RFAGQLVDGFVIS
-117 RARSDFAGRFE
+117 RAAESDFAGRFE

-140 TPEILELAR
+140 TPEILDLAR

-172 SAEKTPA
+172 AAEKTPA
-179 KVLDAGPDKAVDGAP
+179 KAPDQSPGKPVDGAP

-204 IKALHRKTAVK
+204 IKALQRKTAPR

-224 PATDWATAIATAM
+224 PATDWVTAIATAM

-242 DAVVVPEPADRA
+242 DAVVFPEPDP
-254 DRADR
+254 
-259 ADQTARTD
+259 
-267 RAPGHGGPE
+267 APVSE
-276 PASGEA
+276 NSESEVA
-282 LDDPETPADDPAIPE
+282 ETADDPAVPD

-313 PDDDIDP
+313 NDYDIDT
-320 ENLRE
+320 ENLRD
-325 LDADRYA
+325 LDEDRYSDA
-332 DRHADRDPE
+332 G
-341 AATVAEGAPSTG
+341 AESPKEE
-353 ADSGSVRGP
+353 
-362 VVGSALASAP
+362 
-372 PAPVRHPDTDSDPE
+372 PDTATPSAAD
-386 PLHIPGRG
+386 PLHVPGRG
-394 ALAVVPDQR
+394 ALAIVPDHR

-413 AVAGPGRHVV
+413 EIAGPGHHVV

-437 LAVLRGEVRM
+437 LAVLRGDVKM

-459 ADLGFVALWDD
+459 ADLGFVAVWDD

-497 AAALVGGYA
+497 AAALIGGYT

-533 APLIR
+533 SPLIR
-538 TSGEELEKE
+538 TSGEEQEKE

-567 ALDDGPVLVQV
+567 ALSDGPVLIQV

-591 CRKHARCGHCHGPLE
+591 CRKHARCNHCHGPLE
-606 LTSGHAIASCLW
+606 LSSGHAMASCLW

-630 RISDQNGLNDRPCGG
+630 VLNDRPCGG
-645 DRFRMLAV
+645 DRFRMLAI
-653 GVQRT
+653 GVYRT

-664 AFAGVKVLSSA
+664 AFANTKIISSA
-675 GDTVLAQVPDSP
+675 QDTVLSQVSDKP

-699 AAGGYAAALLL
+699 ADGGYAAALLL
-710 DGWALLARRD
+710 DGWSLLARRD

-739 PGAEGGKVVVMAEPG
+739 PGTEGGKVVIMAEPG

-762 RWDPVWHARRELA
+762 RWDPVWHARRELT

-796 AVAEELRLLR
+796 AVAEELSLLR
-806 LPEAAEVL
+806 LPEMAEVL
-814 GPVAVEVPRPDDRA
+814 GPVAVDVPRDDDRA
-828 IQKAAQQRTA
+828 A
-838 QKSAEARAAV
+838 QKPDARKSPD
-848 RRPGGPG
+848 RLGRGERPE
-855 GPGGGAPA
+855 
-863 DKPREPE
+863 KPRSA
-870 AETRPQQLHRA
+870 AEDRPRQQLHRA
-881 LVRVPRRLGGE
+881 LVRVPRGLGGD
-892 LAAAVREAQGVRSA
+892 LSAAVREAQGVRSA
-906 NKAEDWVRVRID
+906 RKAEDWVRVRID
-918 PVHLG
+918 PVQIG